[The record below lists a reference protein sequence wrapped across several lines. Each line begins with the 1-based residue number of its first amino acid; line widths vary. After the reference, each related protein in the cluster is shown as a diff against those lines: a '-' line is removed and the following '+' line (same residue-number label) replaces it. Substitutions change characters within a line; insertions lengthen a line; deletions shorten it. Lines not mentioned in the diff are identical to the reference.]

1 MTWMSAVAPKGLAV
15 LLIGVLLVAG
25 CGRAANDGSPMPNG
39 TSPASAEP
47 SSSATPNP
55 TASLQPLTKEQAIAV
70 ARGFAGVPPS
80 AVVFKAEAGP
90 FAQFDANPNGKMSP
104 PPADHW
110 VWHIEFGD
118 SGGIMSGAII
128 DYVSGALVETYRAIP
143 N

>member
-1 MTWMSAVAPKGLAV
+1 MSVVAPRRLAV
-15 LLIGVLLVAG
+15 LLLGVLLVAG
-25 CGRAANDGSPMPNG
+25 CGRTANSGSPLPSG
-39 TSPASAEP
+39 TARSSAQP

-55 TASLQPLTKEQAIAV
+55 TASLQPLTREQAIAV

-90 FAQFDANPNGKMSP
+90 FGQFDANPNGKMSP

-128 DYVSGALVETYRAIP
+128 DYVSGALVETYKAIP

>member
-1 MTWMSAVAPKGLAV
+1 MSVVAPRGLAV
-15 LLIGVLLVAG
+15 FLLGVVLVAG
-25 CGRAANDGSPMPNG
+25 CGRAAHDGSAVPSG
-39 TSPASAEP
+39 ASPSSAEP
-47 SSSATPNP
+47 TSSAMPKP

-90 FAQFDANPNGKMSP
+90 FGQFDADPNGKMSP

-110 VWHIEFGD
+110 VWSIEFGD

-128 DYVSGALVETYRAIP
+128 DYVTGALVESYKAIP